1 MRREPREAVLGCG
14 PDAKQR
20 GGVFVKD
27 PEKTEQ
33 VGDTASCRGALVP
46 HPMRAQEPRSAIW
59 RRELD
64 SFLLGLFGDS
74 GRGSS
79 GFAPPSERQKRGR

>member
-1 MRREPREAVLGCG
+1 MRREPREAVLGWG

-33 VGDTASCRGALVP
+33 VGDSASCGGALVP
-46 HPMRAQEPRSAIW
+46 SPDRGTRAPEPH
-59 RRELD
+59 L
-64 SFLLGLFGDS
+64 
-74 GRGSS
+74 
-79 GFAPPSERQKRGR
+79 APRTSQL